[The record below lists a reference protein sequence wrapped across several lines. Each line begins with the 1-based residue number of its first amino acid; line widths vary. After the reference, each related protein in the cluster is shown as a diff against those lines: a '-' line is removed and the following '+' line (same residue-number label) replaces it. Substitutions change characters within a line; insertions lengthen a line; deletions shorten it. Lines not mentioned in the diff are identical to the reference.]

1 MLKVNKIQLL
11 QYQKYYKVCHVLIRP
26 PPSPVPRPPSPVPWI
41 RDQELFYLVNV
52 ACQNNCGLDF
62 CLSFNAPFPS
72 LPRTTN
78 ILLDIFSQ

>member
-26 PPSPVPRPPSPVPWI
+26 PLPRPPSPVPWI

-52 ACQNNCGLDF
+52 SLLVKIIVAWTFF
-62 CLSFNAPFPS
+62 CHLMRHS
-72 LPRTTN
+72 LPY
-78 ILLDIFSQ
+78 LELQIFY